1 MPSFLMPQSPE
12 FWLIIA
18 IALAILEVLDGS
30 FFLLSLGLG
39 CLAPSLAA
47 YLGITSIPALV
58 GICIAGQLAVFFS
71 ARPFFNKVTQREDTS
86 TNVGAL
92 IGREAYV
99 TSEVK
104 GTSSPGYVKIGGEEW
119 RAIGTNERTLTVGV
133 KVFVESV
140 SGSTVT
146 VSLERKAKAGEG

>member
-18 IALAILEVLDGS
+18 ITLAILEVLDGS

-39 CLAPSLAA
+39 CLAPALAA
-47 YLGITSIPALV
+47 YLGVSSVPALV
-58 GICIAGQLAVFFS
+58 GICIAGQLVVFFS
-71 ARPFFNKVTQREDTS
+71 ARPFFNRVTQKENTI
-86 TNVGAL
+86 TNVDAL
-92 IGREAYV
+92 VGREAFV

-104 GTSSPGYVKIGGEEW
+104 GASSPGYVKIGGEEW
-119 RAIGTNERTLTVGV
+119 RAIGSSDRTFTEGTR
-133 KVFVESV
+133 VFVESV

-146 VSLERKAKAGEG
+146 VSLEQKGKGGES